1 MKTMK
6 TLNKLAIAGALV
18 AGLSACDLNIT
29 AGPSLTCNDPQ
40 VIGVVKQ
47 VAMEHYVENGIGQ
60 TFFTT
65 DLNQY
70 DVRSTIQIMADE
82 TSNTFVC
89 NATLEVIDVSEYLG
103 GGVKRI
109 VYQVVEGDE
118 EFSVEVRGL

>member
-1 MKTMK
+1 MK
-6 TLNKLAIAGALV
+6 TLNKIAIIGALA
-18 AGLSACDLNIT
+18 AGLSACDLDI
-29 AGPSLTCNDPQ
+29 AGGPSLTCNDPL
-40 VIGVVKQ
+40 VIGVVKEA
-47 VAMEHYVENGIGQ
+47 VMEHYVEHGIGQ

-70 DVRSTIQIMADE
+70 DVRSAMQIMADE

-89 NATLEVIDVSEYLG
+89 NATLEVIGVGEYLG

-109 VYQVVEGDE
+109 VYQVVEGEE

>member
-40 VIGVVKQ
+40 VVGVVKEI
-47 VAMEHYVENGIGQ
+47 AMQHYHENGVSKSL
-60 TFFTT
+60 FTT

-70 DVRSTIQIMADE
+70 DVRSVIQIMADE

-89 NATLEVIDVSEYLG
+89 QATLEVFDVNEYFG